1 VTAPRVIVFDL
12 DDTLFPERDYV
23 RSGLVAAGEWVC
35 RAHGRADFAETAWR
49 LFLGGVRGRLFD
61 ETLARLGVPAD
72 AATVASL
79 VDVYRHH
86 RPAITLFADAER
98 TLRRLAGRARLAI
111 VSDGPLASQQRKV
124 KVLRLDKWCDPIVL
138 TDQWGPGF
146 WKPHERAFREVE
158 RITASGGALCAY
170 VADNPRKDFV
180 APHAMGW
187 RTVRVRRPGGE
198 HAAIGDGTPADAECV
213 DLEAAAWLL
222 GARAGVEEEARS

>member
-1 VTAPRVIVFDL
+1 MTAPRVIVFDL

-49 LFLGGVRGRLFD
+49 LFLGGLRGRLFD
-61 ETLARLGVPAD
+61 ETLARLGLAAD
-72 AATVASL
+72 AETVGSL

-98 TLRRLAGRARLAI
+98 TLRTLAGRVRLAI

-124 KVLRLDKWCDPIVL
+124 KVLRLEEWCDPIVL

-158 RITASGGALCAY
+158 RITVSGGALCTY

-180 APHAMGW
+180 APRALGW
-187 RTVRVRRPGGE
+187 RTVRVRRSGGE
-198 HAAIGDGTPADAECV
+198 HAAIAAPNVADVECRE
-213 DLEAAAWLL
+213 LEEAVRLL
-222 GARAGVEEEARS
+222 GLDHEVEEARS